1 MEKFKKEE
9 QAKSEKLD
17 ELSHLKD
24 KVTKTSLNQ
33 NVILRYQQAMSKLQ
47 VDTKNYKAYKPDLFY
62 FVYTAYKLKTS
73 IGIAI
78 NSSSF
83 V

>member
-47 VDTKNYKAYKPDLFY
+47 VDTKNYKAYKPDLLFLY
-62 FVYTAYKLKTS
+62 IQLINYKL
-73 IGIAI
+73 AI
-78 NSSSF
+78 
-83 V
+83 VLQ

>member
-17 ELSHLKD
+17 EISHLKD

-47 VDTKNYKAYKPDLFY
+47 VDTKNYKANKPDLLFLY
-62 FVYTAYKLKTS
+62 IQL
-73 IGIAI
+73 I
-78 NSSSF
+78 N
-83 V
+83 

>member
-9 QAKSEKLD
+9 QAKSDKLD

-47 VDTKNYKAYKPDLFY
+47 VDTKYIELINLICYFY
-62 FVYTAYKLKTS
+62 MYNL
-73 IGIAI
+73 
-78 NSSSF
+78 
-83 V
+83 

>member
-9 QAKSEKLD
+9 QAKSDKLD

-47 VDTKNYKAYKPDLFY
+47 VDTKLIELINLISY
-62 FVYTAYKLKTS
+62 FCTYNL
-73 IGIAI
+73 
-78 NSSSF
+78 
-83 V
+83 